1 MIPADPSFDEVYPES
16 SRGTQGDKGVRV
28 ITLDNPPVNALSFA
42 YCAKLYETIEAAHA
56 DDSVEAIVFS
66 GANGLFSG
74 GADVNDFNSELPAG
88 AVTIRDVIRA
98 VELSIKPHIAAIDGV
113 CLGGGLELALA
124 CDYRIAT
131 PRSKLGLPEIRLG
144 LLPGAGGT
152 QRLPRL
158 IGARAGLEFMLKGS
172 AVPAARVLEL
182 GILDELVE
190 GDVVERAISLAKE
203 IPPKRR
209 ISALEAT
216 IAPDVPMQAAPFVV
230 AQAHKMVPP
239 EENGGFAAHKLI
251 DAVQAAVELPFAFG
265 IAREARL
272 FDELVRSKA
281 SLALRHLFFAERE
294 LDKIPPVIL
303 PFDSAQG
310 RLAQDDTESVQ
321 PLTVGNAGVVGA
333 GTMGSGIAITFAQ
346 SGTPVVIVDTNEEA
360 VDKARQTVM
369 GMFMYQVQKGR
380 LTQEEAWQR
389 GQSITFTDDWSELAD
404 ADLVVEA
411 VFEDLDV
418 KREVFAKLDAIVK
431 PEGLLASNTSTLD
444 IDAMAAATKR
454 PDKVLGLHFFVPA
467 NIMPLLEI
475 VRGRATS
482 AQTLATAFAIGKTL
496 KKKAVLSGNAFGF
509 IGNRM
514 IFDYMRE
521 AFGLAEEGTAPARVD
536 AVMKAFGFPMGPFAM
551 SDLSGLDIGLHVQKL
566 QGKSGQG
573 RTNVLEQL
581 VEQKRL
587 GQKSMAGFFKY
598 DKAVGKGREPIADP
612 VVEQLFAQEARKAG
626 IAPRVVTDREIRE
639 RLLYA
644 LINRGAYLLEEAV
657 ALRTGDIDIVFVYGY
672 GFPPHRGGPMWYAD
686 EVGIARVYERIRE
699 FEAAFGPQ
707 WKPSAL
713 LTRVAESGGTFAA
726 SSCFDKLSMTPGGG
740 VASGA

>member
-1 MIPADPSFDEVYPES
+1 MV
-16 SRGTQGDKGVRV
+16 KVV
-28 ITLDNPPVNALSFA
+28 ILDNPPVNALSFA
-42 YCAKLYETIEAAHA
+42 YCAELYKAIEAAHA
-56 DDSVEAIVFS
+56 DDSVDAVVFT

-74 GADVNDFNSELPAG
+74 GADVNDFNNELLPG
-88 AVTIRDVIRA
+88 AITIRDVINA
-98 VELSIKPHIAAIDGV
+98 VESSIKLHVAAIDGV
-113 CLGGGLELALA
+113 ALGGALELALA

-158 IGARAGLEFMLKGS
+158 IGARPGLEFMLKGS

-182 GILDELVE
+182 GILDEVVD
-190 GDVVERAISLAKE
+190 GNVVERAISLAE
-203 IPPKRR
+203 EVPPKRR
-209 ISALEAT
+209 ISALQAT
-216 IAPDVPMQAAPFVV
+216 IAPDVPIQAAPFVV

-265 IAREARL
+265 VAREARL
-272 FDELVRSKA
+272 FDELVHSEA

-294 LDKIPPVIL
+294 LDKIPERVIASGIEGRHALPV
-303 PFDSAQG
+303 AK
-310 RLAQDDTESVQ
+310 
-321 PLTVGNAGVVGA
+321 AGVVGA

-346 SGTPVVIVDTNEEA
+346 SGVPVVVVDTNEEA

-389 GQSITFTDDWSELAD
+389 AQSITFTADWNELAD

-411 VFEDLDV
+411 VFEDLNV
-418 KREVFAKLDAIVK
+418 KREVFGKLDAIVK

-454 PDKVLGLHFFVPA
+454 PEKVFGLHFFVPA

-514 IFDYMRE
+514 IFDYARE
-521 AFGLAEEGTAPARVD
+521 AFALAEEGVTPARVD

-566 QGKSGQG
+566 QGKAGQG
-573 RTNVLEQL
+573 RTNVLEEL
-581 VEQKRL
+581 VAQKRL
-587 GQKSMAGFFKY
+587 GQKAMAGFFRY

-612 VVEQLFAQEARKAG
+612 VVEELFAQAARKAG
-626 IAPRVVTDREIRE
+626 VAPRVVTGREIRD

-644 LINRGAYLLEEAV
+644 LINRGAYLLEEGI
-657 ALRTGDIDIVFVYGY
+657 ALRPGDIDIVYVYGY
-672 GFPPHRGGPMWYAD
+672 GFPPHHGGPMWYAD
-686 EVGIARVYERIRE
+686 EVGVARVYARIRD
-699 FEAAFGPQ
+699 FETAFGPQ

-713 LTRVAESGGTFAA
+713 LARVAESPST
-726 SSCFDKLSMTPGGG
+726 SSGQARLSVTPGG
-740 VASGA
+740 VFSDA

>member
-1 MIPADPSFDEVYPES
+1 LIPASFD
-16 SRGTQGDKGVRV
+16 GAQDDKGDVSFDCAQDDKVRL

-42 YCAKLYETIEAAHA
+42 YCAKLHEAIEAAHA
-56 DDSVEAIVFS
+56 DDAVEAIVFT

-74 GADVNDFNSELPAG
+74 GADVNDFNRELPAR
-88 AVTIRDVIRA
+88 VMTIRDVIRA

-113 CLGGGLELALA
+113 ALGGGLELALA

-131 PRSKLGLPEIRLG
+131 PRSKLGLPEIKLG

-158 IGARAGLEFMLKGS
+158 IGARAALEFMLKGS
-172 AVPAARVLEL
+172 ALPAARVLEL
-182 GILDELVE
+182 GILDEIVE
-190 GDVVERAISLAKE
+190 GNVVERAISLAKE

-216 IAPDVPMQAAPFVV
+216 IAPDVPVQAAPFVV
-230 AQAHKMVPP
+230 AQAHKMVPA

-265 IAREARL
+265 TARESRL

-281 SLALRHLFFAERE
+281 SLALRHIFFAERD
-294 LDKIPPVIL
+294 LDKIPPL
-303 PFDSAQG
+303 APFDCAQG
-310 RLAQDDTESVQ
+310 DKGTLPVAK
-321 PLTVGNAGVVGA
+321 AGVVGA

-346 SGTPVVIVDTNEEA
+346 SEVPVVVVDTNEEA

-389 GQSITFTDDWSELAD
+389 GQSITFTEDWSELAD

-411 VFEDLDV
+411 VYEDLDV
-418 KREVFAKLDAIVK
+418 KREVFAKLDGIVK

-444 IDAMAAATKR
+444 IDAMAAATGR
-454 PDKVLGLHFFVPA
+454 PEKVLGLHFFVPA

-496 KKKAVLSGNAFGF
+496 KKKAVLAGNAFGF

-514 IFDYMRE
+514 VFDYVRE
-521 AFGLAEEGTAPARVD
+521 AFALAEEGTAPARVD

-566 QGKSGQG
+566 QGKTGQG

-587 GQKSMAGFFKY
+587 GQKAMAGFFKY

-612 VVEQLFAQEARKAG
+612 GVEQLFAQGALKAG
-626 IAPRVVTDREIRE
+626 IAPRAATDGEIRE

-644 LINRGAYLLEEAV
+644 LINRGAYLLEEGV
-657 ALRTGDIDIVFVYGY
+657 ALRPGDIDIVFVYGY
-672 GFPPHRGGPMWYAD
+672 GFPPHHGGPMWYAD
-686 EVGIARVYERIRE
+686 EVGVARVYERIRE

-713 LTRVAESGGTFAA
+713 LARVAESPST
-726 SSCFDKLSMTPGGG
+726 SSGQARWKDDGS
-740 VASGA
+740 VAYA

>member
-1 MIPADPSFDEVYPES
+1 MA
-16 SRGTQGDKGVRV
+16 KL

-42 YCAKLYETIEAAHA
+42 YCAELYAAIEAAHA
-56 DDSVEAIVFS
+56 DDSVESIVFT

-74 GADVNDFNSELPAG
+74 GADVNDFNNDPPAD
-88 AVTIRDVIRA
+88 AITIRDVIRA
-98 VELSIKPHIAAIDGV
+98 VESSLKPHIAAIDGV
-113 CLGGGLELALA
+113 ALGGGLELALA

-131 PRSKLGLPEIRLG
+131 PRSKLGLPEIKLG

-158 IGARAGLEFMLKGS
+158 IGARAALEFMLKGS
-172 AVPAARVLEL
+172 AVPAARVLEP
-182 GILDELVE
+182 GILDEIVD
-190 GDVVERAISLAKE
+190 GNVVERAISLAKE
-203 IPPKRR
+203 VPAKRR
-209 ISALEAT
+209 ISALSAT

-265 IAREARL
+265 VAREARL
-272 FDELVRSKA
+272 FDQLVRSEP

-294 LDKIPPVIL
+294 LDKIPAL
-303 PFDSAQG
+303 RQAQG
-310 RLAQDDTESVQ
+310 DNAQGDRR
-321 PLTVGNAGVVGA
+321 PLPVAKAGVVGA

-346 SGTPVVIVDTNEEA
+346 SGVPVVVVDTNEDA

-411 VFEDLDV
+411 VFENLNV
-418 KREVFAKLDAIVK
+418 KREVFEKLDAIVK
-431 PEGLLASNTSTLD
+431 PDGLLASNTSTLD
-444 IDAMAAATKR
+444 IDALAAATKR
-454 PDKVLGLHFFVPA
+454 PEKVLGLHFFVPA

-514 IFDYMRE
+514 VFDYARE
-521 AFGLAEEGTAPARVD
+521 AFALAEEGVTPARVD

-551 SDLSGLDIGLHVQKL
+551 SDLSGLDIGLHVQRL
-566 QGKSGQG
+566 QGKAGQG
-573 RTNVLEQL
+573 RTHVLEEL
-581 VEQKRL
+581 VAQERL
-587 GQKSMAGFFKY
+587 GQKAMAGFFKY

-612 VVEQLFAQEARKAG
+612 LVEQLFADEARKAG
-626 IAPRVVTDREIRE
+626 IAARVVTDREIRD

-644 LINRGAYLLEEAV
+644 LINRGAYLLEEGV
-657 ALRTGDIDIVFVYGY
+657 ALRSGDIDIVYVYGY
-672 GFPPHRGGPMWYAD
+672 GFPPHHGGPMWYAG
-686 EVGIARVYERIRE
+686 EVGVARVYERIRD

-713 LTRVAESGGTFAA
+713 LARTAERGGTFAEPPGVIL
-726 SSCFDKLSMTPGGG
+726 SSSKDDLG
-740 VASGA
+740 VAHA